1 MSKRNKY
8 LIYNFIIV
16 ICLIVSEIFFFRNI
30 LFSNNLFGSNGDG
43 KLTTV
48 IVEHWYN
55 FFRGYE
61 KFGEL
66 SMFYP
71 VKNVLAYSDMFLFF
85 GLIHSFFRIL
95 GMDMF
100 NAYKYTL
107 ILVHVI
113 GTISMF
119 ILLDKKF
126 KLSKEWSL
134 FGTVAFS
141 FSSTYAKHV
150 GHTQLMVCSMLPLFI
165 IFIMDFII
173 FFNNNKK
180 RRIYGFFIISWYI
193 LILYTAWYIAF
204 FTALFILTFL
214 GIIILKLIIEKNK
227 ESYTYIKVALCK
239 IWKDLLFYMI
249 YTVILI
255 LPFINLY
262 LPVLKK
268 NGGYTYTNS
277 VLYMPEVVD
286 LINVGKDNLLLGNI
300 VGRMKLSER
309 LLYEQDMGF
318 SIILITVFVLFFIYV
333 FYICKKKILIKN
345 SLILFSFVLAII
357 VSILITIKIS
367 SNGVS
372 LWYLIYK
379 FFPGASSVRVP
390 IRYFLYLTFP
400 MAIATSIMGNYI
412 FSNIK
417 NKRKKKYLF
426 ILLFISLWISN
437 IRINGVDSTWNRIT
451 EKEYLSKI
459 KNPPKECKVFYIVN
473 SKREEKPEYIYQ
485 NNAFEIADYFK
496 IKTINGNSSQ
506 FPDKWFGIYSP
517 LNANYFKTIYSW
529 INDYKLEN
537 VCSYDE
543 STNRWKEWNS
553 FLAMQYTL
561 NGAVVN
567 NGNVEMKE
575 NSVLYGPYVTLTA
588 GKYKVEFLVDFPKNS
603 TGMFEITS
611 TVNEKINSLKKI
623 SSNQE
628 KTDIEFELSSETPK
642 MEFTL
647 TNNSKIKFVVKDIKL
662 YKLN

>member
-180 RRIYGFFIISWYI
+180 G
-193 LILYTAWYIAF
+193 
-204 FTALFILTFL
+204 
-214 GIIILKLIIEKNK
+214 
-227 ESYTYIKVALCK
+227 
-239 IWKDLLFYMI
+239 
-249 YTVILI
+249 
-255 LPFINLY
+255 
-262 LPVLKK
+262 
-268 NGGYTYTNS
+268 
-277 VLYMPEVVD
+277 
-286 LINVGKDNLLLGNI
+286 
-300 VGRMKLSER
+300 
-309 LLYEQDMGF
+309 
-318 SIILITVFVLFFIYV
+318 
-333 FYICKKKILIKN
+333 
-345 SLILFSFVLAII
+345 SL
-357 VSILITIKIS
+357 
-367 SNGVS
+367 
-372 LWYLIYK
+372 
-379 FFPGASSVRVP
+379 
-390 IRYFLYLTFP
+390 
-400 MAIATSIMGNYI
+400 
-412 FSNIK
+412 
-417 NKRKKKYLF
+417 
-426 ILLFISLWISN
+426 
-437 IRINGVDSTWNRIT
+437 
-451 EKEYLSKI
+451 
-459 KNPPKECKVFYIVN
+459 
-473 SKREEKPEYIYQ
+473 
-485 NNAFEIADYFK
+485 
-496 IKTINGNSSQ
+496 
-506 FPDKWFGIYSP
+506 
-517 LNANYFKTIYSW
+517 
-529 INDYKLEN
+529 
-537 VCSYDE
+537 
-543 STNRWKEWNS
+543 
-553 FLAMQYTL
+553 
-561 NGAVVN
+561 
-567 NGNVEMKE
+567 
-575 NSVLYGPYVTLTA
+575 
-588 GKYKVEFLVDFPKNS
+588 
-603 TGMFEITS
+603 S
-611 TVNEKINSLKKI
+611 TV
-623 SSNQE
+623 
-628 KTDIEFELSSETPK
+628 
-642 MEFTL
+642 
-647 TNNSKIKFVVKDIKL
+647 VG
-662 YKLN
+662 